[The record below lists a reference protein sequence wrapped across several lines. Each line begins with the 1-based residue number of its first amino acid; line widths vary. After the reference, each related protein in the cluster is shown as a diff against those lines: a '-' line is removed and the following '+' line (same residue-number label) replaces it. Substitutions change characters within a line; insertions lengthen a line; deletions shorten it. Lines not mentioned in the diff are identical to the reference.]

1 MEPGDVG
8 RRSILQEQEQEQDRE
23 SRQRRGCMC

>member
-8 RRSILQEQEQEQDRE
+8 RRRILQEQEQEQDRE